1 MSIFE
6 IIFLLILGFSII
18 SNFLSLPGNFIVV
31 VDAIWYGIV
40 TGFHKYSFTFLL
52 TLLLI
57 AIVVEL
63 LEYFIIAFGARRYGA
78 TKLGAVTGIVGGLGG
93 SISGFFVSPLLG
105 AIIGGFIG
113 VVVGTLFIEVVRG
126 KTLREALNATLGAT
140 LGRIGGLTV
149 KAIGSVAMVALVA
162 SKLIF

>member
-1 MSIFE
+1 MSILE
-6 IIFLLILGFSII
+6 IIFLVILGFSII
-18 SNFLSLPGNFIVV
+18 SNFFSLPGNFIVV
-31 VDAIWYGIV
+31 IDTIWYGIA
-40 TGFHKYSFTFLL
+40 TGFHKFPFTFLL

-57 AIVVEL
+57 AVVVEL

-78 TKLGAVTGIVGGLGG
+78 TRLGAVAGILGGLGG

-113 VVVGTLFIEVVRG
+113 VVFGTLFIEMMRG
-126 KTLREALNATLGAT
+126 KSLREALNATLGAT

-162 SKLIF
+162 SKLFF